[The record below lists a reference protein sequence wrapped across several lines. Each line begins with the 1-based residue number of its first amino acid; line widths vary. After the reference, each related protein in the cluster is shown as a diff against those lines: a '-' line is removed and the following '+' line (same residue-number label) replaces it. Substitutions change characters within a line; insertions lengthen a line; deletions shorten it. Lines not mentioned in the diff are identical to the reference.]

1 MVLGFVLTVTTL
13 LAAETALGLLFDP
26 RWRDFPFASL
36 TMAVVPFGTLAL
48 FNRPTSGVRPIAE
61 TAFAALFAATAL
73 FATFNEGFDN
83 WQSLWT
89 SAAYLLLGITLWRA
103 RSAAVAETISTIP
116 IVASEAGLSRRES
129 GGAETDRSRRHA
141 EKDVVAPL

>member
-1 MVLGFVLTVTTL
+1 
-13 LAAETALGLLFDP
+13 
-26 RWRDFPFASL
+26 
-36 TMAVVPFGTLAL
+36 VVPFGTLAL
-48 FNRPTSGVRPIAE
+48 FNRPASGVRPIAE
-61 TAFAALFAATAL
+61 TAFAALFAAAAL

-129 GGAETDRSRRHA
+129 GGVETDRSRRHA